1 MQKLPLSKSLSHS
14 YNKLNMLNSRIIYHL
29 FSLERFDSFIEIQ
42 LKTQWSLSL
51 NYLSTYGLTEL
62 RRGYLMS
69 PVVVVG
75 GTGQLYNTVPKWFIT
90 LLLHWHLYVLHLL
103 LLCQQKKQ
111 KKYFLQICFFPWL
124 RASSLICLHKWISW
138 GHNVENAKWS
148 NQHSLIIEWYIRCIS
163 TFTNKLISFY
173 SG

>member
-14 YNKLNMLNSRIIYHL
+14 YNKLNMLNSRIIYQL

-42 LKTQWSLSL
+42 LKTQRKATQWSLSL
-51 NYLSTYGLTEL
+51 NYLSTSGLTEL

-90 LLLHWHLYVLHLL
+90 LPPHWHLYVLHLL
-103 LLCQQKKQ
+103 LLCQKK
-111 KKYFLQICFFPWL
+111 KKKILFTDMLFSMVKSLQSHLFTQM
-124 RASSLICLHKWISW
+124 
-138 GHNVENAKWS
+138 
-148 NQHSLIIEWYIRCIS
+148 NQLG
-163 TFTNKLISFY
+163 T
-173 SG
+173 